1 MQKEIKTRRR
11 YCFHRDLTIIL
22 FCTTKG
28 LHLTQKLQDS
38 CTVRYMFWFLE
49 NKKALDVCSAVQT
62 VVEWDVYRSVGQIM
76 RQREFMKILAVG
88 RYMC

>member
-1 MQKEIKTRRR
+1 
-11 YCFHRDLTIIL
+11 
-22 FCTTKG
+22 
-28 LHLTQKLQDS
+28 
-38 CTVRYMFWFLE
+38 MFWFLE